1 MSDSLHEPARDIV
14 MTCESFEASLGAF
27 LEGDLDEQA
36 QRSADAHVADCT
48 KCAALVREL
57 NELVASA
64 GALPAF
70 APDRDL
76 WPAIEGRL
84 ETPVL
89 TLRARP
95 ALTVESRTVSWRTV
109 AAAAAVLVTLSAGV
123 TWNVARRAPLGDVAV
138 VPTLATTSDSMTLS
152 GDPAPDGD
160 RAWTPGGQ
168 GDSAAPDA
176 DGALDGAVDGAPPR
190 VLAAPL
196 TDGRRR
202 GVLASAPSRTGDGTQ
217 LVAASNGRVV
227 AIDTLYGREI
237 ATLRSVAE
245 TQLGLLDSATVN
257 VVRRNLDII
266 DAAIL
271 ESRAALANDPNSG
284 FLLEQL
290 DRAYERKVDL
300 LRRVALL

>member
-1 MSDSLHEPARDIV
+1 MSESLNGPSREVARSCDA
-14 MTCESFEASLGAF
+14 FEASLGAF
-27 LEGDLDEQA
+27 LEGDLGEHEQRA
-36 QRSADAHVADCT
+36 ADAHIAACAR
-48 KCAALVREL
+48 CAALVHDL
-57 NELVASA
+57 DQLVSSA
-64 GALPAF
+64 GALPPL

-76 WPAIEGRL
+76 WPAIEARL
-84 ETPVL
+84 DAPVL

-123 TWNVARRAPLGDVAV
+123 TWNVARRAPLRDVAV
-138 VPTLATTSDSMTLS
+138 VPSLVTSGDSMTLS
-152 GDPAPDGD
+152 RDPSADD
-160 RAWTPGGQ
+160 ARAWTPDGEGG
-168 GDSAAPDA
+168 SAVPDI
-176 DGALDGAVDGAPPR
+176 DGAVDGAPPS
-190 VLAAPL
+190 VLASPL
-196 TDGRRR
+196 TGGGRR
-202 GVLASAPSRTGDGTQ
+202 GALASAPSRTGSRPQ
-217 LVAASNGRVV
+217 AEAASNSRVV

-237 ATLRSVAE
+237 ATLRTIAE

>member
-1 MSDSLHEPARDIV
+1 MSDSLHEPQRDLA
-14 MTCESFEASLGAF
+14 MPCETFEASLGAF
-27 LEGDLDEQA
+27 LEGVLDEQT
-36 QRSADAHVADCT
+36 QRSPYAHVMACT

-57 NELVASA
+57 NQLVASA
-64 GALPAF
+64 GALPSL

-76 WPAIEGRL
+76 WPSIESRL

-123 TWNVARRAPLGDVAV
+123 TWNVARRAPVGDVAV
-138 VPTLATTSDSMTLS
+138 VPSLITPGDSMTLS
-152 GDPAPDGD
+152 SDPS
-160 RAWTPGGQ
+160 T
-168 GDSAAPDA
+168 
-176 DGALDGAVDGAPPR
+176 DGARVRTLDGQVDSGLPSGDGVVDGAPPR
-190 VLAAPL
+190 VLGAPL
-196 TDGRRR
+196 SDGARR
-202 GVLASAPSRTGDGTQ
+202 GVLASAPSGAGSRPQ
-217 LVAASNGRVV
+217 AVNAVNSRVV

-271 ESRAALANDPNSG
+271 ESRAALASDPNSG

>member
-1 MSDSLHEPARDIV
+1 MSDSHDEPASDIA
-14 MTCESFEASLGAF
+14 MTCEAFEASLGAF
-27 LEGDLDEQA
+27 LEGDLDEQT
-36 QRSADAHVADCT
+36 QSSADAHVATCT

-57 NELVASA
+57 GQLVAAA
-64 GALPAF
+64 GALPSL

-89 TLRARP
+89 TLRSRP

-123 TWNVARRAPLGDVAV
+123 TWNVARRAPLGDVAIA
-138 VPTLATTSDSMTLS
+138 PTLVGSSDSMTLGNNPS
-152 GDPAPDGD
+152 ADGV
-160 RAWTPGGQ
+160 RAWTPDGQ
-168 GDSAAPDA
+168 GDSASPQT
-176 DGALDGAVDGAPPR
+176 DGVVDGAPPR
-190 VLAAPL
+190 VLASPL
-196 TDGRRR
+196 TDGGRR
-202 GVLASAPSRTGDGTQ
+202 GVLASAPARTGNLPQ
-217 LVAASNGRVV
+217 AVAASNSRVL

-300 LRRVALL
+300 LRRLALL